1 MNTDPN
7 KNDIHQQN
15 EQTDPKNT
23 QSAPSAE
30 SAKKGSAWSR
40 AKQNAM
46 PVALALAIIFV
57 SLYTIVNI
65 EKFTGIFSAILSVT
79 APILIGA
86 SIAYLLN
93 PILKMFEFKVFKKIK
108 NKNAVRALSLVLTYV
123 VAILLVVA
131 FIFLLVPQLI
141 QSIMDFVGK
150 FDGYMDN
157 TSAWINS
164 VATKYLGDKYS
175 DLVNKEAI
183 IAFIKNFFLT
193 SGNLVDGIKEY
204 GTVLFVGVKNI
215 VLAIFI
221 SIYIL
226 ISKERLSAQSKKLAT
241 ACFTKK
247 SGKRFY
253 RYVRLCHR
261 TFSGFFIGKIIDS
274 LIIGLITLVSLLIF
288 GIPYPLLVSTIVGVT
303 NVIPVFGPFIGAIP
317 SFFIIFISNPTKAF
331 IFLILILLIQQLD
344 GNVIGPK
351 ILGDSTGLSSLGVII
366 SIIIMSEYFGIIG
379 MIVGVPIFAV
389 IVAIVKEW
397 IEDRLKSKSL
407 PTDTAE
413 YYDDDSLVDPYDVH
427 ESVMTK
433 IFKNI
438 SPKLH
443 AMVDRLK
450 EKKANKSNNT
460 NDDKKEKEQ

>member
-7 KNDIHQQN
+7 KNDMNQQN
-15 EQTDPKNT
+15 EPTDSKRASDTPP
-23 QSAPSAE
+23 AD

-57 SLYTIVNI
+57 SLYTIVNV

-86 SIAYLLN
+86 SMAYLLN
-93 PILKMFEFKVFKKIK
+93 PILKLFEFKVFKRIK
-108 NKNAVRALSLVLTYV
+108 NKNLVRGLSLLLTYV
-123 VAILLVVA
+123 VAILFVVA

-150 FDGYMDN
+150 FDGYIEN
-157 TSAWINS
+157 TSNWINNI
-164 VATKYLGDKYS
+164 ATEHLGEKYAN
-175 DLVNKEAI
+175 LVDKEAI
-183 IAFIKNFFLT
+183 ITFIKNFFLT
-193 SGNLVDGIKEY
+193 SGSLVDGIKEY
-204 GTVLFVGVKNI
+204 GTWLFVGVKNL

-226 ISKERLSAQSKKLAT
+226 ISKERLSAQTKKLAT

-253 RYVRLCHR
+253 RYARLCHR

-274 LIIGLITLVSLLIF
+274 LIIGLITLVTLLIF
-288 GIPYPLLVSTIVGVT
+288 RIPYPLLVSTIVCVT

-317 SFFIIFISNPTKAF
+317 SFFIIFISDPTKAF
-331 IFLILILLIQQLD
+331 IFLILIFLIQQLD

-366 SIIIMSEYFGIIG
+366 SIIIMSEYFGVIG

-389 IVAIVKEW
+389 IVAITKEW
-397 IEDRLKSKSL
+397 IEDRLKTKNL

-427 ESVMTK
+427 ESVTTK
-433 IFKNI
+433 IFKNL

-443 AMVDRLK
+443 AIVDRLK
-450 EKKANKSNNT
+450 HKKENKENKDEN
-460 NDDKKEKEQ
+460 EKEQ